1 MNSHLNSLL
10 DGGEL
15 EAVVRNR
22 HVHYSIDP
30 ELEVVSGERVVVAW
44 SVRLWAVHAKGAR
57 ALPGCEKCRELR
69 TELAAIARAVLPL
82 QGAELSAETDPP
94 VRILYDSQSVPGA
107 DEVPLTIRLA
117 PADFGRRATG
127 PAIDAWLKA
136 FRARVRELGIRE
148 E

>member
-1 MNSHLNSLL
+1 MNSLL
-10 DGGEL
+10 GRDEL
-15 EAVVRNR
+15 EAVVHNR

-44 SVRLWAVHAKGAR
+44 SVRLWGVHAKGAR

-69 TELAAIARAVLPL
+69 TELAAIARAVLPPR
-82 QGAELSAETDPP
+82 GAELSVETDPP

-117 PADFGRRATG
+117 PAVFGRRATG
-127 PAIDAWLKA
+127 QAIDAWLKV
-136 FRARVRELGIRE
+136 FRVRMRELGIRE
-148 E
+148 G